1 MCGELWHFFMKE
13 EANIDKEKNK
23 ILLAMYKSV
32 DRMNLHYQQ
41 GNTQGV
47 MSESSLQT
55 NLRHNFNE
63 LEAK

>member
-1 MCGELWHFFMKE
+1 MVFFMKE
-13 EANIDKEKNK
+13 EMNINKEKNK

-32 DRMNLHYQQ
+32 DWMNLHYQQ
-41 GNTQGV
+41 GNTHGV

-63 LEAK
+63 LEAKLGN

>member
-1 MCGELWHFFMKE
+1 MVFFMKE
-13 EANIDKEKNK
+13 EMNINKEKNK

-32 DRMNLHYQQ
+32 DRMNTHYSK

-47 MSESSLQT
+47 MAESSLQM

-63 LEAK
+63 LEK